1 MSKIKFKKI
10 KYILPLMIIFFYIKN
25 SKTEN
30 ISFVDGI
37 SDLPLF
43 KSMENVNENLVIF
56 DTNEG
61 RIVRTEIVGRVN
73 LSEANDFYSTIL
85 PNLGWTKTNEN
96 QYIRENEVLSVVFL
110 QEKNNILIKFNI
122 APN

>member
-1 MSKIKFKKI
+1 
-10 KYILPLMIIFFYIKN
+10 
-25 SKTEN
+25 
-30 ISFVDGI
+30 
-37 SDLPLF
+37 
-43 KSMENVNENLVIF
+43 MENVNENLVIF

>member
-1 MSKIKFKKI
+1 
-10 KYILPLMIIFFYIKN
+10 MIIFFYIKN
-25 SKTEN
+25 LKTEN

-37 SDLPLF
+37 SDLPLL
-43 KSMENVNENLVIF
+43 KSMQNVNENLVIF

-61 RIVRTEIVGRVN
+61 RIVRTEIVGRVK
-73 LSEANDFYSTIL
+73 LSEAYEFYSAIL
-85 PNLGWTKTNEN
+85 PNLGWIKINEN

-110 QEKNNILIKFNI
+110 KEKNNILIKFNI